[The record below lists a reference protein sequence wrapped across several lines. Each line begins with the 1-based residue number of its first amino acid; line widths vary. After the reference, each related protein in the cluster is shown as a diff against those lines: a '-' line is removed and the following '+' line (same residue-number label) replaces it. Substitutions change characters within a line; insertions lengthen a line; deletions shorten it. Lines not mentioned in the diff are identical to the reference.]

1 MSGDAGRYE
10 GGVMLR
16 IVLYLGV
23 FLLAFVSVTIIGV
36 WLTGDVGTGPVA
48 TAEQPAGDTREI
60 AFVANAV
67 GGTVTLIDL
76 KDQRVVG
83 HVNVVPDGETVGFF
97 RDPIQSLIGQPI
109 IQNFGG
115 LNFAQDTDLSP
126 DGTVLYVARGHLGDV
141 AAFDIASGALM
152 WRRPVAGFRADHM
165 TLSKDGRRLFVAA
178 MTSGIV
184 EVFDTATANRVGSFK
199 TGTFPHDNHVSH
211 DGKRI
216 FNASLGNM
224 IEDEPERGQSD
235 FAYLIT
241 AADVETLEV
250 LDTYAFDRGIRP
262 FAVTRDER
270 DLYAQLSNTH
280 AVVAYDMNARQIVR
294 RIDLPVQEG
303 VTEDDWDFEAP
314 HHGLA
319 MTADETT
326 LCLAG
331 RASDYAALVA
341 TADLSL
347 IKTIPTG
354 DAPSWSAI
362 DSEDRHCVVANTRS
376 DDVSIIDLATQE
388 EAARLPAGR
397 GPKHV
402 TIGHVPVRVLDDTA
416 N

>member
-1 MSGDAGRYE
+1 MQ
-10 GGVMLR
+10 R
-16 IVLYLGV
+16 IFLYLGV
-23 FLLAFVSVTIIGV
+23 FLLTFVSVTIIGV
-36 WLTGDVGTGPVA
+36 WLTGDGGTGPVA
-48 TAEQPAGDTREI
+48 TADQPAGDTREI

-67 GGTVTLIDL
+67 GGTITLIDL
-76 KDQRVVG
+76 DTQTVVG
-83 HVNVVPDGETVGFF
+83 HVNVVPDGEVVGFF

-109 IQNFGG
+109 MQSFGG

-141 AAFDIASGALM
+141 AAFDIASGALL

-178 MTSGIV
+178 MTGGVV
-184 EVFDTATANRVGSFK
+184 EVFDTATATHVGSFK

-211 DGKRI
+211 DGQRI

-224 IEDEPERGQSD
+224 IEDEPERGASD

-241 AADVETLEV
+241 VADVETLEV
-250 LDTYAFDRGIRP
+250 LDAYAFDRGIRP
-262 FAVTRDER
+262 FAVTREESE
-270 DLYAQLSNTH
+270 LYAQLSNTH
-280 AVVAYDMNARQIVR
+280 AVVAYDMSARQIVR

-319 MTADETT
+319 MTSAEDT
-326 LCLAG
+326 LCIAG
-331 RASDYAALVA
+331 RASDYAALVS

-362 DSEDRHCVVANTRS
+362 NSTDRFCVVANTRS
-376 DDVSIIDLATQE
+376 DDVSIIDLRAQDE
-388 EAARLPAGR
+388 VARLPAGR

-402 TIGHVPVRVLDDTA
+402 TIGHVPVRVLDGWS